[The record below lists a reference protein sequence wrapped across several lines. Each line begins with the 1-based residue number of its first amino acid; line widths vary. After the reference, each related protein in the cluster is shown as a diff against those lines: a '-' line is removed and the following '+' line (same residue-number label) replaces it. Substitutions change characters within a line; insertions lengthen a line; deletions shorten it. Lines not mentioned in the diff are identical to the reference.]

1 MIRTTIQH
9 KNKDIFTAAN
19 VITLLRIIGT
29 IGLLFAG
36 PMSPLFLGIYT
47 FTGLTDMLDGWVARH
62 TGTASEFGARLDS
75 IADLLF
81 YTVMLIKLL
90 PVLWIIL
97 PQTVWYAVG
106 AVLFVRMGSYLTAAI
121 KYHCFASLHTYLNK
135 LTSIAFFLLPYM
147 LMTLYRAKYSW
158 FVCVLAFVASLE
170 ELTIHIFH
178 QSYYADRKS
187 VFQSDPS
194 K

>member
-19 VITLLRIIGT
+19 VITFLRIIGT

-36 PMSPLFLGIYT
+36 PMTPLFFGIYT
-47 FTGLTDMLDGWVARH
+47 FTGLTDILDGWVARH

-75 IADLLF
+75 IADMLF
-81 YTVMLIKLL
+81 YSVMLIKLL
-90 PVLWIIL
+90 PVLWILL
-97 PQTVWYAVG
+97 PMTVWYAVG
-106 AVLFVRMGSYLTAAI
+106 AVLIVRIGSYLTAAI
-121 KYHCFASLHTYLNK
+121 KYHRFASLHTYLNK
-135 LTSIAFFLLPYM
+135 LTGIAVFLLPYM
-147 LMTLYRAKYSW
+147 LMTSYRAEYSC
-158 FVCVLAFVASLE
+158 FVCALAFAASLE

-178 QSYYADRKS
+178 KSYYADRKS
-187 VFQSDPS
+187 VFQSDLS

>member
-19 VITLLRIIGT
+19 FITMLRIIGT

-47 FTGLTDMLDGWVARH
+47 FTGLTDMLDGWIARR

-75 IADLLF
+75 AADLLF
-81 YTVMLIKLL
+81 YAVMLVKLL
-90 PVLWIIL
+90 PMLWILL
-97 PQTVWYAVG
+97 PNTVWYAVAAIL
-106 AVLFVRMGSYLTAAI
+106 AVRIGSYLTAAI

-135 LTSIAFFLLPYM
+135 LTGIAVFLLPYM
-147 LMTLYRAKYSW
+147 LLTSYRAEYSW
-158 FVCVLAFVASLE
+158 FVCALAFAASLE
-170 ELTIHIFH
+170 ELAIHIFH
-178 QSYYADRKS
+178 KGYYADRKS
-187 VFQSDPS
+187 VFQSDLS

>member
-19 VITLLRIIGT
+19 FITFLRIIGT
-29 IGLLFAG
+29 VGLLFAG

-97 PQTVWYAVG
+97 PQTVWYAVV
-106 AVLFVRMGSYLTAAI
+106 AVLLVRMSSYLTAAI

-135 LTSIAFFLLPYM
+135 LTGIAVFLLPYM
-147 LMTLYRAKYSW
+147 LMTSYRVEYSR
-158 FVCVLAFVASLE
+158 FVCALAFAASLE
-170 ELTIHIFH
+170 ELAIHLLH
-178 QSYYADRKS
+178 KSYYADRKT
-187 VFQSDPS
+187 VFQSDSS